1 MSEKKW
7 YLYWNVQVMVLP
19 MDKIRQSVWETDKT
33 LCLAGVKATFVCTQG
48 LDFLTAVC
56 IKIDVFRYVMP
67 CGIFC
72 LEGVGSR
79 VTQEVDNLLPNYMTS
94 HPERRRS

>member
-1 MSEKKW
+1 
-7 YLYWNVQVMVLP
+7 
-19 MDKIRQSVWETDKT
+19 MDKIRGSVWETDKT
-33 LCLAGVKATFVCTQG
+33 LCLAGIKVKFVSTRG

-56 IKIDVFRYVMP
+56 IKIDVFWNVMS

-79 VTQEVDNLLPNYMTS
+79 VTQAVDNLLLHCTTS

>member
-7 YLYWNVQVMVLP
+7 HLQWNVEVMVSP
-19 MDKIRQSVWETDKT
+19 MDKIRNVWETDKT
-33 LCLAGVKATFVCTQG
+33 LCLTDIKATSVCTRG

-56 IKIDVFRYVMP
+56 IQTDVSWYVML
-67 CGIFC
+67 CVIFC

-79 VTQEVDNLLPNYMTS
+79 VTQEAVNLLPYYTTS
-94 HPERRRS
+94 HPKRRRS